1 MYRESK
7 FCICLRHCFGNL
19 MATERIS
26 LTGRGG
32 GGPRGSGVLLGVVG
46 AGVSSAG
53 RRRSISELSDDHA
66 MPAKEEVQGARSYQ
80 AVEYTELYTDHD
92 A

>member
-53 RRRSISELSDDHA
+53 RRRSISELSDD
-66 MPAKEEVQGARSYQ
+66 R
-80 AVEYTELYTDHD
+80 TEDMRALPPEDPD
-92 A
+92 VGLQLPL